1 MFPEMFDK
9 MWFALSIFKNIFVEL
24 FYFTL
29 ESVILKFILFSSQ
42 SCIAYL
48 EDIRNMTRKIFI
60 AKKETR

>member
-24 FYFTL
+24 FYFTF

>member
-1 MFPEMFDK
+1 MIRVIYI
-9 MWFALSIFKNIFVEL
+9 SFKNIFVEL

>member
-1 MFPEMFDK
+1 MIRVIYI
-9 MWFALSIFKNIFVEL
+9 SFKNIFVEL
-24 FYFTL
+24 FYFTF